1 MAFIL
6 DINNT
11 IEAFVCSLN
20 RPVMGKNKTVDLS
33 QGAFSNLKIFKKW
46 QFFYQNNFTCSRA
59 SGFEQLTFQISSF
72 LQQLTLPVNAYDGVD
87 GGLGKDHVRVLLEVE
102 DGHARVVGRVVL
114 VVGDVCR
121 QRRRRR

>member
-1 MAFIL
+1 MTK
-6 DINNT
+6 T
-11 IEAFVCSLN
+11 ISL
-20 RPVMGKNKTVDLS
+20 VV
-33 QGAFSNLKIFKKW
+33 
-46 QFFYQNNFTCSRA
+46 
-59 SGFEQLTFQISSF
+59 FEQLTFQISSF

-114 VVGDVCR
+114 VVGDVWR